1 LLHSSPLT
9 GIFIGII
16 QRVNF
21 FNDMVAEEKQVTKLA
36 YVSPEEYLV
45 RERAAFEKS
54 EYYQGEIIPM
64 AGATRSHNCIKE
76 NIIGESFTTLRE
88 RGCQSFSSDMRV
100 YLPETTLFAYPDI
113 VIVCGEP
120 QVANGE
126 FDNLLNPAVIIE
138 VLSDGT
144 EDYDRGRKFQRYRQI
159 PSLREYIL
167 IGSRSIDVEVW
178 RKNEDGR
185 WVLAESHTE
194 PATSVRINTIDLSIS
209 LEKVYA
215 QTVGL
220 TV

>member
-1 LLHSSPLT
+1 MQSNPLT

-21 FNDMVAEEKQVTKLA
+21 FNDMVAEEKQVTKPG

-64 AGATRSHNCIKE
+64 AGASKEHNRIKE
-76 NIIGESFTTLRE
+76 NVAGEIYMALKDRD
-88 RGCQSFSSDMRV
+88 CQSYSSDMRV
-100 YLPETTLFAYPDI
+100 CLPETTLFAYPDI

-120 QVANGE
+120 QLADGE
-126 FDNLLNPAVIIE
+126 FDNLLNPAVIVE
-138 VLSDGT
+138 VLSEGT

-167 IGSRSIDVEVW
+167 IGSRRVDVEVW

-194 PATSVRINTIDLSIS
+194 ANQSFRIDTIDLSIS
-209 LEKVYA
+209 LDNVYA

-220 TV
+220 PV

>member
-1 LLHSSPLT
+1 
-9 GIFIGII
+9 
-16 QRVNF
+16 
-21 FNDMVAEEKQVTKLA
+21 MVAEEKQIATA

-54 EYYQGEIIPM
+54 EYYQGEIISM
-64 AGATRSHNCIKE
+64 TGATRNHNCIKE
-76 NIIGESFTTLRE
+76 NVIGESFATLRE

-100 YLPETTLFAYPDI
+100 FLPETTLFAYPDI

-120 QVANGE
+120 QLADGE

-138 VLSDGT
+138 VLSEGT

-167 IGSRSIDVEVW
+167 IASRSIDVEAW

-185 WVLAESHTE
+185 WVLAETHTDVNQ
-194 PATSVRINTIDLSIS
+194 SLWIDTIELSIS
-209 LEKVYA
+209 LTKVYA
-215 QTVGL
+215 RTVGL
-220 TV
+220 PV